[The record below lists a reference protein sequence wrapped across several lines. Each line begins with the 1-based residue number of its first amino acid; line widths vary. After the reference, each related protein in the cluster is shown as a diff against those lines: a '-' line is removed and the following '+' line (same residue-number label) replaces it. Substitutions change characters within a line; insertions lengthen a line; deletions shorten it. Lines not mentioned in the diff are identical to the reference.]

1 MNLAI
6 DIVLALAAA
15 GFVFRL
21 LRGPSLADRV
31 VAMNGLVVVLMGVI
45 AAEAV
50 RTGSGAFLPTL
61 VALSLVAPVGNGMVA
76 RYIERRAE

>member
-1 MNLAI
+1 MNAATDIILA
-6 DIVLALAAA
+6 VAAL
-15 GFVFRL
+15 GFLYRL

-45 AAEAV
+45 ANEAV
-50 RTGSGAFLPTL
+50 HTLSGAFLPTL
-61 VALSLVAPVGNGMVA
+61 VALALVAPVGNGMIA